1 MARRTA
7 QALIEATPP
16 LPRDR
21 ATDKSN
27 LIVWQTLGLA
37 VRDPQTGEL
46 ASSTPPPNLGR
57 QTRTTAVVDDKTGRP
72 DFYKP
77 ERVIV
82 QARNLRALAPKAI
95 GPGTIRRNVTFPLG
109 GGPIGSGGSRSLYSA
124 AGSASGDA
132 PKLFEPS
139 NPAEYIASS
148 VHLQLARPLPTVVA
162 GAKPSIPDGPSGQHT
177 GISAAHSTGWP
188 VVAPNVPSFGSRV
201 APIRPQSLV
210 TG

>member
-1 MARRTA
+1 MAGRTA
-7 QALIEATPP
+7 QPLIEATPP

-27 LIVWQTLGLA
+27 ILVWETLGLA

-46 ASSTPPPNLGR
+46 VPSTPPPNLGQ
-57 QTRTTAVVDDKTGRP
+57 QTRTTPVTDDVTGRP

-95 GPGTIRRNVTFPLG
+95 GPGTIRRNVTWPLG
-109 GGPIGSGGSRSLYSA
+109 GGPIGSGGLRSLYSE

-132 PKLFEPS
+132 PRLFEPS
-139 NPAEYIASS
+139 NPAEYVASS

-162 GAKPSIPDGPSGQHT
+162 GRKPSIPDGPSGSHT
-177 GISAAHSTGWP
+177 GVVHSHSTGWP

-201 APIRPQSLV
+201 APIRPQALV